1 MTVRIKDGE
10 FVDSQNRV
18 LNLRGINVSGSSK
31 LPTSAA
37 AQSPSS
43 LDPSTPISFVG
54 RPFPLAEADTHFT
67 RLRACGFTLLRFIV
81 TWEAIEHAG
90 PREYDV
96 EYLKYIRA
104 IVEKAKG
111 YGMYIYIDPHQDVWS
126 RWTGGD
132 GAPLWTLEAA
142 GFDVR
147 YFAECE
153 AALTRETYGR
163 GHSTAEKARSANDE
177 KKEFPK
183 MIWPTNYFK
192 LACATMFT
200 LFWAG
205 ERYAPNCKV
214 DGVNIQE
221 YLQGH
226 YVNAMRELVKY
237 LDGLDNVVG
246 VGTMNE
252 PSAGYVNVTNLEKG
266 FGAMGANGD
275 LRYGLSPTPFQGMV
289 LGEGHVQNVGDWSN
303 GFLQH
308 VLSRPDRTVAV
319 DPKGK
324 RAWKEGRGCVWKEAG
339 VWDVDPEGRPRL
351 LKPDHFAAADFGT
364 EFYVPFAAKYTSA
377 LREVWSGEA
386 PLMVFVELPPLEF
399 ASTPFPKIDP
409 KVLPDAV
416 NATHWYDG
424 ITLFTKSWRSNV
436 SVDTMT
442 RRPLL
447 GYSSIFKA
455 HSSHLAAIKRLGEEK
470 MGGAPTLIG
479 ECGIP
484 YDMNGGRSYRACR
497 GEKGLY
503 DKLLGTM
510 PLGSS
515 SSDPFAQQSAAMDH
529 TISCLESNLLSYTLW
544 CYTPDNSNRDGDIW
558 NGEDLSVYSKDQ
570 RGLGKRPR
578 DDVYDGLRAA
588 EAFVRPYA
596 MCTAGKPLE
605 NRFSLKNKFYRLRF
619 ESTNGIESNVPTEI
633 FVPKLWCRAKAGME
647 VKVSDGRTEV
657 EAHDHWFV
665 VRYWP
670 SEQRRKEQH
679 SVTIKFV
686 K

>member
-1 MTVRIKDGE
+1 MTVRIKGGE
-10 FVDSQNRV
+10 FVDSQNRI

-31 LPTSAA
+31 LPTSSPP
-37 AQSPSS
+37 QSPSS

-54 RPFPLAEADTHFT
+54 RPFPLSKADEHFT

-90 PREYDV
+90 PGQYDV

-104 IVEKAKG
+104 IIEKARE
-111 YGMYIYIDPHQDVWS
+111 YEMYIYIDPHQDVWS

-153 AALTRETYGR
+153 AALTKETYGR
-163 GHSTAEKARSANDE
+163 GHSTAERSRSANDG
-177 KKEFPK
+177 KEFPK

-205 ERYAPNCKV
+205 GRYAPDCEV

-226 YVNAMRELVKY
+226 YVDAMRELVKH

-252 PSAGYVNVTNLEKG
+252 PSAGYVNVTDLERG

-275 LRYGLSPTPFQGMV
+275 LRYGLSPTPFQGMA
-289 LGEGHVQNVGDWSN
+289 LGEGHARDVGDWSN

-308 VLSRPDRTVAV
+308 VLSRPDRTVNV
-319 DPKGK
+319 DPKGR
-324 RAWKEGRGCVWKEAG
+324 RAWKEGRGCVWREAG
-339 VWDVDPEGRPRL
+339 VWDVDPSGMPRL
-351 LKPDHFAAADFGT
+351 LKPDHFAGADFGT
-364 EFYVPFAAKYTSA
+364 EFYVPFAARYARA
-377 LREVWSGEA
+377 LREVWTGEA

-399 ASTPFPKIDP
+399 ASTPFPKIEP
-409 KVLPDAV
+409 SVLPDAV

-424 ITLFTKSWRSNV
+424 VTLFTKSWRRHV

-447 GYSSIFKA
+447 GYSTIFKS
-455 HSSHLAAIKRLGEEK
+455 HSGHLAAIKRLGAER

-484 YDMNGGRSYRACR
+484 YDMNGGKSYRAARSER
-497 GEKGLY
+497 GVF
-503 DKLLGTM
+503 DKLLGAT

-515 SSDPFAQQSAAMDH
+515 SSDPFSQQKAAMDH

-544 CYTPDNSNRDGDIW
+544 CYAPDNSNKDGDVW
-558 NGEDLSVYSKDQ
+558 NGEDLSVYSRDQ
-570 RGLGKRPR
+570 RGSSG
-578 DDVYDGLRAA
+578 DEVYDGLRAA

-596 MCTAGKPLE
+596 MRVAGRPLE
-605 NRFSLKNKFYRLRF
+605 NRFSMKDRLYRLRL
-619 ESTNGIESNVPTEI
+619 EGAEGAETDAPTEI
-633 FVPKLWCRAKAGME
+633 FVPKLWCRAEADMD
-647 VKVSDGRTEV
+647 VRVSDGRTEA
-657 EAHDHWFV
+657 EERGHWFV

-670 SEQRRKEQH
+670 SGQRRRGEH

-686 K
+686 RR